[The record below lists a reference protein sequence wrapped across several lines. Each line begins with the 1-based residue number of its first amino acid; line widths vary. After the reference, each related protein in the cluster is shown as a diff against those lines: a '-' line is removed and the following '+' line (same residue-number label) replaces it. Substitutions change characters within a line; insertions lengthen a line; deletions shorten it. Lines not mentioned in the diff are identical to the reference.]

1 MRVGN
6 ASGLQI
12 AFFTFALLLLAVPVS
27 RSAAEFLGT
36 SGQAAA
42 LVTKAT
48 PFAMFVAAVLLIP
61 PFRHAVRRLLTATI
75 PARFRSEVAVL
86 TVTSALLPF
95 AFVLLLA
102 FWVWARE
109 GAPGVDEKIR
119 VDVGSGIEKAFDP
132 AGLVMYLV
140 LVPIIGPIIEEVIFR
155 GFLYRALAA
164 RWGWIVAM
172 ILTSALFGLYHKH
185 FYAAFIS
192 SIVFVCVMRRTGS
205 LWSAIVVH
213 GFGNLML
220 WWPLAGQFVFP
231 HWGRASEL
239 PTWYFHIACLV
250 FAVIALP
257 IYVWMSRDRHA
268 AAPTLFLQPDG
279 ALPK

>member
-1 MRVGN
+1 MQVGK
-6 ASGLQI
+6 ATGMQI

-27 RSAAEFLGT
+27 RGVTDLLGT
-36 SGQAAA
+36 SGHTTAVVA
-42 LVTKAT
+42 KAT
-48 PFAMFVAAVLLIP
+48 PFAMFLLAVAVIAPFRRAVL
-61 PFRHAVRRLLTATI
+61 RLLVASV
-75 PARFRSEVAVL
+75 PARFRSEVAVVS
-86 TVTSALLPF
+86 VTSALLKF
-95 AFVLLLA
+95 AFTALLA
-102 FWVWARE
+102 LWVWARE
-109 GAPGVDEKIR
+109 GPVGVDERIR
-119 VDVGSGIEKAFDP
+119 IDVGRDMEFAFDP

-155 GFLYRALAA
+155 GFLYRALE
-164 RWGWIVAM
+164 RKWGWIVAM
-172 ILTSALFGLYHKH
+172 VLTSALFGLYHKH

-231 HWGRASEL
+231 HWGRAGEL
-239 PTWYFHIACLV
+239 STWYFHIACLA
-250 FAVIALP
+250 FTAIALP

-268 AAPTLFLQPDG
+268 AAPTILLHPNG
-279 ALPK
+279 ALSK

>member
-12 AFFTFALLLLAVPVS
+12 AFFTYALLLLAVPVS
-27 RSAAEFLGT
+27 RIAEESLGT
-36 SGQAAA
+36 SGHATA
-42 LVTKAT
+42 LVSKAT
-48 PFAMFVAAVLLIP
+48 PFAMFVAAVALIP
-61 PFRHAVRRLLTATI
+61 PFRRAVLRLLVAPI
-75 PARFRSEVAVL
+75 PVRFRSEVAV
-86 TVTSALLPF
+86 VSVASALLKF
-95 AFVLLLA
+95 AFTALLA

-109 GAPGVDEKIR
+109 GTAGVDERIR
-119 VDVGSGIEKAFDP
+119 IDVVRDMEKAFDP

-155 GFLYRALAA
+155 GFLYRALE
-164 RWGWIVAM
+164 RKWGWIAAM

-239 PTWYFHIACLV
+239 PTWHFHIACLV
-250 FAVIALP
+250 FALIALP
-257 IYVWMSRDRHA
+257 IYIWMSRDRHA
-268 AAPTLFLQPDG
+268 AAPTMFLQPNG
-279 ALPK
+279 ALSK

>member
-1 MRVGN
+1 MQVGK
-6 ASGLQI
+6 ATGMPI

-27 RSAAEFLGT
+27 RAVTDFLGT
-36 SGQAAA
+36 SGHATAV
-42 LVTKAT
+42 VTKAT
-48 PFAMFVAAVLLIP
+48 PFAMFLLAVAVIP
-61 PFRHAVRRLLTATI
+61 PFRRAVLRMLGTTI
-75 PARFRSEVAVL
+75 PDRFRSEVAVVSVAS
-86 TVTSALLPF
+86 TLLKF
-95 AFVLLLA
+95 TFTVLLAL
-102 FWVWARE
+102 WVWFRE
-109 GAPGVDEKIR
+109 GSVGVDEKIR
-119 VDVGSGIEKAFDP
+119 IDVNRDMELAFDP

-155 GFLYRALAA
+155 GLLYRALE
-164 RWGWIVAM
+164 RKWGWIAAM

-231 HWGRASEL
+231 HWGSASEIS
-239 PTWYFHIACLV
+239 TWYFHIACLV
-250 FAVIALP
+250 FAVLALP
-257 IYVWMSRDRHA
+257 TYVWMSRDRHA
-268 AAPTLFLQPDG
+268 AAPTLFLQPNG
-279 ALPK
+279 SFPK